1 MKDIYKMATREN
13 WTFPTSKG
21 TVSVHDLWQLP
32 LDSEKYVSL
41 NSVAINLHDSLSS
54 TTGKSFVKRK
64 SPADTLISRK
74 LELVQDIIATREEE
88 AAAKLSAKQA
98 ESHNAKIDELIS
110 KKVDQELAGLSI
122 EQLQALKK

>member
-1 MKDIYKMATREN
+1 M
-13 WTFPTSKG
+13 
-21 TVSVHDLWQLP
+21 
-32 LDSEKYVSL
+32 
-41 NSVAINLHDSLSS
+41 NL
-54 TTGKSFVKRK
+54 
-64 SPADTLISRK
+64 
-74 LELVQDIIATREEE
+74 EE

>member
-1 MKDIYKMATREN
+1 MNLYKQSTREN
-13 WTFPTSKG
+13 WTFPTNKG
-21 TVSVHDLWQLP
+21 IVSVHDLWQLP

-41 NSVAINLHDSLSS
+41 NSVAISLHDSLSS

-64 SPADTLISRK
+64 STADTLISKK
-74 LELVQDIIATREEE
+74 LELVKDIIATIEEE
-88 AAAKLSAKQA
+88 AAANLSAKQA

>member
-1 MKDIYKMATREN
+1 MNLYKQATREN

-21 TVSVHDLWQLP
+21 TNSVHDLWQLP

-41 NSVAINLHDSLSS
+41 NSVAIGLYDSLSS
-54 TTGKSFVKRK
+54 TTGMSFIKSK
-64 SPADTLISRK
+64 SPADTLISKK
-74 LELVQDIIATREEE
+74 LELVKDIIATREEE
-88 AAAKLSAKQA
+88 AAANLSAKQA

>member
-1 MKDIYKMATREN
+1 MNLYKQSTREN

-21 TVSVHDLWQLP
+21 TVSVHNLWQLP

-41 NSVAINLHDSLSS
+41 KSVAINLHNSLSS
-54 TTGKSFVKRK
+54 TTGISFIKSK
-64 SPADTLISRK
+64 SPADTLISKK
-74 LELVQDIIATREEE
+74 LELVKDIIATREEE
-88 AAAKLSAKQA
+88 AAANLSAKQA

-110 KKVDQELAGLSI
+110 KKVDQELANLSI

>member
-1 MKDIYKMATREN
+1 MNLYKQSTREN

-41 NSVAINLHDSLSS
+41 NSVAISLHDSLSS

-64 SPADTLISRK
+64 STADTLISRK
-74 LELVQDIIATREEE
+74 LELVQDIIATIEDE
-88 AAAKLSAKQA
+88 AAANLSAKQA

>member
-1 MKDIYKMATREN
+1 MAIT
-13 WTFPTSKG
+13 
-21 TVSVHDLWQLP
+21 
-32 LDSEKYVSL
+32 LDSEKHVSL
-41 NSVAINLHDSLSS
+41 NSVAIELYDSLSS
-54 TTGKSFVKRK
+54 TTGMSFVKSK
-64 SPADTLISRK
+64 SPADTLISKK
-74 LELVQDIIATREEE
+74 LELVKDIIATREEE

>member
-1 MKDIYKMATREN
+1 MNLYKQSTREN

-41 NSVAINLHDSLSS
+41 KSVAINLHNSLSS
-54 TTGKSFVKRK
+54 TTGISFIKSK
-64 SPADTLISRK
+64 SPADTLISKK
-74 LELVQDIIATREEE
+74 LELVKDIIETREEE
-88 AAAKLSAKQA
+88 AAANLSAKQA

-110 KKVDQELAGLSI
+110 KKADQELAGLSI

>member
-1 MKDIYKMATREN
+1 MNLHKQSTREN

-41 NSVAINLHDSLSS
+41 NSVAIGLYDSLSS
-54 TTGKSFVKRK
+54 TTGMSFVKRK

-74 LELVQDIIATREEE
+74 LELVQDIIATIEDE